1 VDRRAKLRAVRLA
14 LLLALALAAATASCG
29 RHADEAPAADETST
43 PARDQAPSAN
53 APRPLTPD
61 ERLAEDVKNAML
73 QAPALASENIQ
84 IAVVQGLVVLAGTV
98 SAPHLRD
105 EAVQVAGSVP
115 GVKSV
120 QSKLA
125 VKRH

>member
-1 VDRRAKLRAVRLA
+1 MTACSTCGAANAADAKFCSNCGSA
-14 LLLALALAAATASCG
+14 LPESSP
-29 RHADEAPAADETST
+29 ADEVRNPPGDA
-43 PARDQAPSAN
+43 APSVN

-61 ERLAEDVKNAML
+61 EKLAEDVKSAML

-84 IAVVQGLVVLAGTV
+84 IAAVQGLVVLAGSV

-120 QSKLA
+120 QSKLL
-125 VKRH
+125 VKRR